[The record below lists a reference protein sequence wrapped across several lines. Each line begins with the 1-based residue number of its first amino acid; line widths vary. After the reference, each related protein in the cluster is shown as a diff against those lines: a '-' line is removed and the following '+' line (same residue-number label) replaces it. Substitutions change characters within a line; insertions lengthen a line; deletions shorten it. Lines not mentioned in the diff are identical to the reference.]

1 MATLNQQLE
10 RVKKLSPEKIV
21 SDVFKFIKSIEK
33 ELVAYNV
40 ATLNQD
46 SEDIFG
52 NPIGFYSKGTEFM
65 TNGRKK
71 AGEPFDLL
79 ESGDFLESVF
89 AKVQKDSVLFDAS
102 DTKKKEVFKNLLSN
116 NIFGLQEPDLNKVI
130 RERILPFLQNNIIRK
145 GLGI

>member
-10 RVKKLSPEKIV
+10 RAKKLSPEKIV
-21 SDVFKFIKSIEK
+21 SDLFKFIKSIEK

-52 NPIGFYSKGTEFM
+52 KPIGFYSPGTEFM

-79 ESGDFLESVF
+79 ESGKLLESAFSETKNETVIF
-89 AKVQKDSVLFDAS
+89 GFKDPKFKDVL
-102 DTKKKEVFKNLLSN
+102 KNLWSED
-116 NIFGLQEPDLNKVI
+116 IAGLQDDDKIKVI
-130 RERILPFLQNNIIRK
+130 QTRLLPFLQNNIIRK